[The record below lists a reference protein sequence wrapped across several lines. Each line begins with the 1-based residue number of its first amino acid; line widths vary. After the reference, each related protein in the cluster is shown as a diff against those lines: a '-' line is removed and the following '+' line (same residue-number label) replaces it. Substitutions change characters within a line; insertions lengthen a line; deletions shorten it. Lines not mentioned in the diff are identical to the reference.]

1 MRALHPAPRA
11 ARARAR
17 ARGEQGTVVVMTA
30 LMVIGSLMMVGLVLD
45 LGELRADRRTNK
57 SVTDMAAR
65 AGVGRLAFGPWN
77 GVCKARDYLIGNARG
92 FSSFDAGSVTWS
104 TAAAQLITTD
114 PCPSLAFSEDPNPCV
129 PNNPATWA
137 KLQATAGGGRFTVE
151 IQAGYALPDP
161 RFAEDVGLG
170 DPGAPELGG
179 CDNLAVI
186 LTERQGP
193 AFAQAGGGTVKN
205 LRVRSVGRLNAEET
219 LDFVAALQLLDRHNC
234 DVLTTGGSGTKV
246 IAQPYNTYPG
256 TIQIDSDGGPLG
268 DCTSNK
274 RILVG
279 QDTSGGGTIVACS
292 TDGLVAHGCEPT
304 TGSNSSRIGVYAAN
318 FKPAALITSNYSA
331 TGVTSYGD
339 TPAKPSPRTGRK
351 YVDQRY
357 RQNLIT
363 LDQEVKGMLNGSNP
377 YPPGCLTTSV
387 PGGIGICVGL
397 GVTWLV
403 VEGCGSLVQSTLNL
417 DLIQRAFQYIWFRCD
432 LDVSVPLSLT
442 GANSFIVV
450 TGQLAVSSTF
460 TITDP
465 RKVFVGGRGT
475 GNVIGM
481 EIKSGALNMN
491 TGGAAAC
498 SARTGAGYANRLVVG
513 KGSFNAGSGA
523 TVRMCQTFIYL
534 ASGYDKVP
542 ATDGTFP
549 CVSPCSGYSGTIAIS
564 SGAVSDLSAPNEITG
579 RLPTA
584 AELAATNP
592 FEDLGLW
599 TEAGGGT
606 NGMAGGASTSLTGV
620 FFLPNAAAF
629 SLTGGGALPIR
640 LSAQFVITRL
650 AVTGNATINL
660 VPNPEDSIPVRIY
673 TTLLVR

>member
-1 MRALHPAPRA
+1 MT
-11 ARARAR
+11 ARAR

-30 LMVIGSLMMVGLVLD
+30 LMVVGSLMMVGLVLD
-45 LGELRADRRTNK
+45 LGELRTDRRTNK

-65 AGVGRLAFGPWN
+65 AGVGRLSFGPWN
-77 GVCKARDYLIGNARG
+77 GVCKARDYLISNAGG
-92 FSSFDAGSVTWS
+92 FSAFDAGSETWS
-104 TAAAQLITTD
+104 TAAANLITTN

-129 PNNPATWA
+129 PNNPGTWA

-161 RFAEDVGLG
+161 RFPEDVGLG

-193 AFAQAGGGTVKN
+193 AFAQVGGAKAKD

-234 DVLTTGGSGTKV
+234 DVLVTGGSGTKV

-268 DCTSNK
+268 NCTSNK

-292 TDGLVAHGCEPT
+292 TDGLPAHGCEPT
-304 TGSNSSRIGVYAAN
+304 TGSNNSRIGIYAAN
-318 FKPAALITSNYSA
+318 FKPASQVTSNYSA

-339 TPAKPSPRTGRK
+339 TMARPSPRTGRK

-357 RQNLIT
+357 RQNLIA
-363 LDQEVKGMLNGSNP
+363 LDQEVKGMLNATNP

-387 PGGIGICVGL
+387 PGGIGTCIGL

-403 VEGCGSLVQSTLNL
+403 VEGCGSTIQTTLNL
-417 DLIQRAFQYIWFRCD
+417 DLVRRAFSHIWFRCD
-432 LDVSVPLSLT
+432 LGVSVPLTLS
-442 GANSFIVV
+442 GAGSFIVV
-450 TGQLAVSSTF
+450 TGQLGVSSNF

-465 RKVFVGGRGT
+465 RKVYVGGRAT

-481 EIKSGALNMN
+481 DLSGGTLNMN
-491 TGGAAAC
+491 TGGAATCA
-498 SARTGAGYANRLVVG
+498 ARTGAGHANRLVVG
-513 KGSFNAGSGA
+513 KGSFKAGSGA
-523 TVRMCQTFIYL
+523 TVRMCQTFIYM

-549 CVSPCSGYSGTIAIS
+549 CASPCSGYSGTMSIS

-599 TEAGGGT
+599 TEAGGNT

-620 FFLPNAAAF
+620 FFLPNAASF
-629 SLTGGGALPIR
+629 SLTGGGSLPIR
-640 LSAQFVITRL
+640 LSAQFVTTRL
-650 AVTGNATINL
+650 SVTGNATINL

>member
-1 MRALHPAPRA
+1 MRR
-11 ARARAR
+11 RG
-17 ARGEQGTVVVMTA
+17 RGEHGTVVVMTA
-30 LMVIGSLMMVGLVLD
+30 LMVVGSLMMVGLVLD
-45 LGELRADRRTNK
+45 LGELRTDRRTNK

-77 GVCKARDYLIGNARG
+77 GVCKARDFLIGNAKG
-92 FSSFDAGSVTWS
+92 FSAFDAGSETWS
-104 TAAAQLITTD
+104 TAANQLITSD
-114 PCPSLAFSEDPNPCV
+114 PCPSLAYSEDPNPCV

-137 KLQATAGGGRFTVE
+137 KLQATAGGGRFTIE
-151 IQAGYALPDP
+151 IQAGYALPDA
-161 RFAEDVGLG
+161 RFPSDAALG
-170 DPGAPELGG
+170 DTGVPELGG

-186 LTERQGP
+186 LTERQAP
-193 AFAQAGGGTVKN
+193 AFAQAGGGTAKN

-219 LDFVAALQLLDRHNC
+219 LEFVAALQLLDRHNC

-292 TDGLVAHGCEPT
+292 TDGLPAHGCEPT
-304 TGSNSSRIGVYAAN
+304 TGSNSSRIGIYAAN
-318 FKPAALITSNYSA
+318 FKPAAQVTSNFSA
-331 TGVTSYGD
+331 SGVTSYGD
-339 TPAKPSPRTGRK
+339 TMAKPSPRTGRK

-357 RQNLIT
+357 RQNLIA
-363 LDQEVKGMLNGSNP
+363 LDQEVKGMLNAANP
-377 YPPGCLTTSV
+377 WPPGCLPV
-387 PGGIGICVGL
+387 VIPGGIGTCVGL

-403 VEGCGSLVQSTLNL
+403 VEGCGSLIQTTLNL
-417 DLIQRAFQYIWFRCD
+417 DPVWRAFKNIWFRCD
-432 LDVSVPLSLT
+432 LNVSVPLTLT
-442 GANSFIVV
+442 GADSFIVV
-450 TGQLAVSSTF
+450 TGQLALASTF

-465 RKVFVGGRGT
+465 RKVFVGGRST
-475 GNVIGM
+475 GNAIGM
-481 EIKSGALNMN
+481 DLSGGTLSINA
-491 TGGAAAC
+491 GGAANCA
-498 SARTGAGYANRLVVG
+498 ARGGPGHANRLVVG
-513 KGSFNAGSGA
+513 KGSFKAGSGA

-549 CVSPCSGYSGTIAIS
+549 CASPCSSYSGTMTIS

-584 AELAATNP
+584 AELALTNP

-599 TEAGGGT
+599 TEAGGNT

-629 SLTGGGALPIR
+629 TLTGGGALPIR
-640 LSAQFVITRL
+640 LSAQFVSTKL

>member
-1 MRALHPAPRA
+1 
-11 ARARAR
+11 
-17 ARGEQGTVVVMTA
+17 
-30 LMVIGSLMMVGLVLD
+30 
-45 LGELRADRRTNK
+45 
-57 SVTDMAAR
+57 
-65 AGVGRLAFGPWN
+65 
-77 GVCKARDYLIGNARG
+77 
-92 FSSFDAGSVTWS
+92 
-104 TAAAQLITTD
+104 
-114 PCPSLAFSEDPNPCV
+114 
-129 PNNPATWA
+129 
-137 KLQATAGGGRFTVE
+137 
-151 IQAGYALPDP
+151 
-161 RFAEDVGLG
+161 
-170 DPGAPELGG
+170 LGG

-193 AFAQAGGGTVKN
+193 AFAQVGGAKAKD

-234 DVLTTGGSGTKV
+234 DVLVTGGSGTKV

-268 DCTSNK
+268 NCTSNK

-292 TDGLVAHGCEPT
+292 TDGLPAHGCEPT
-304 TGSNSSRIGVYAAN
+304 TGSNNSRIGIYAAN
-318 FKPAALITSNYSA
+318 FKPASQVTSNYSA

-339 TPAKPSPRTGRK
+339 TMARPSPRTGRK

-357 RQNLIT
+357 RQNLIA
-363 LDQEVKGMLNGSNP
+363 LDQEVKGMLNATNP

-387 PGGIGICVGL
+387 PGGIGTCIGL

-403 VEGCGSLVQSTLNL
+403 VEGCGSTIQTTLNL
-417 DLIQRAFQYIWFRCD
+417 DLVRRAFSHIWFRCD
-432 LDVSVPLSLT
+432 LGVSVPLTLS
-442 GANSFIVV
+442 GAGSFIVV
-450 TGQLAVSSTF
+450 TGQLGVSSNF

-465 RKVFVGGRGT
+465 RKVYVGGRAT

-481 EIKSGALNMN
+481 DLSGGTLNMN
-491 TGGAAAC
+491 TGGAATCA
-498 SARTGAGYANRLVVG
+498 ARTGAGHANRLVVG
-513 KGSFNAGSGA
+513 KGSFKAGSGA
-523 TVRMCQTFIYL
+523 TVRMCQTFIYM

-549 CVSPCSGYSGTIAIS
+549 CASPCSGYSGTMSIS

-599 TEAGGGT
+599 TEAGGNT

-620 FFLPNAAAF
+620 FFLPNAASF
-629 SLTGGGALPIR
+629 SLTGGGSLPIR
-640 LSAQFVITRL
+640 LSAQFVTTRL
-650 AVTGNATINL
+650 SVTGNATINL